1 MTDKKMTQKA
11 ALEYVV
17 NILADSI
24 ANEEPELTGTMQEVH
39 DVLKAMLEKKSE
51 TKPRK
56 IDEQT
61 LAFRAALT
69 EILKDSEGPLTNKE
83 LQEELQAMVDAGG
96 LVLAPA
102 ADGSETKKVSPQRVA
117 NNIKVLEKV
126 GIITRIRGEKASDKD
141 SFTIA

>member
-1 MTDKKMTQKA
+1 
-11 ALEYVV
+11 
-17 NILADSI
+17 
-24 ANEEPELTGTMQEVH
+24 
-39 DVLKAMLEKKSE
+39 
-51 TKPRK
+51 
-56 IDEQT
+56 
-61 LAFRAALT
+61 
-69 EILKDSEGPLTNKE
+69 
-83 LQEELQAMVDAGG
+83 MVDAGE

>member
-1 MTDKKMTQKA
+1 MADKKMTQKR
-11 ALEYVV
+11 ALEIAADLISLEIERMEDTDPEMEEAQKV
-17 NILADSI
+17 IAQMLAKR
-24 ANEEPELTGTMQEVH
+24 N
-39 DVLKAMLEKKSE
+39 E

-69 EILKDSEGPLTNKE
+69 QILEDADGPLTNKE
-83 LQEELQAMVDAGG
+83 LQEELQAMVDAGE
-96 LVLAPA
+96 LELAPA

-117 NNIKVLEKV
+117 NNMKVLEKTGTV
-126 GIITRIRGEKASDKD
+126 TRIRGEKASDKD